1 MILKQLL
8 GKILTDMGFVTNK
21 QLEEA
26 LEKQQKIFK
35 EHSVPERLQRANLV
49 SEARRAKEI
58 DNESLLGKILTDMG
72 AISRGQ
78 LNEALEE
85 QVKMV
90 EEYDSLDSDKLG
102 MAIEIGSIVN
112 STLNLAE
119 VLIYIMRHANEITN
133 SVASTLMLLDDE
145 TGELVFSVP
154 TGPKAEQL
162 TDIRIPFGTGIAGW
176 VAEHEQPALVPD
188 AKKDTR
194 FYEVIDKISDFE
206 TKSLLCVP
214 IKSKTKLIGVLEVI
228 NKNDGTTFTK
238 QDTLLLSIFAHQAA
252 VAIENARLYGELKDR
267 MGEILVNVLQRK
279 QAEDALRKAHGEL
292 EQRIAKRTTDLTRTN
307 EELREEIEKHK
318 KTEKE
323 LEKSEQKYRDLVEK
337 LTDVFFTTDKN
348 GVISYVNPAI
358 ESLIGYSPSKV
369 IGKHFIELFH
379 TEDKHIAVESIRK
392 TLFSQDVINE
402 CRVYTKA
409 GETRWVRTCIQPV
422 FTGKKVTGLRG
433 MLTDI
438 TRSKLIQEHLI
449 QSERLNATCK
459 LATSMAHEIDSPLQ
473 AINAHFSTMKSKYK
487 DEKEHSE
494 NIELLKKSFD
504 SIRNTVKNL
513 LNLSH
518 PGIEHRVPTNINRII
533 ENTISLLNNH
543 LKKSKIKVILGL
555 SPRIPEILASP
566 QQIGQVFTN
575 LINNSITVLTGI
587 YNQNTG
593 WNTRTSKRK
602 KISIKT
608 NYSKRTIIIKVSD
621 NGPGIHKKDLDHIF
635 DPFFTTR
642 KKLGIGL
649 GLSICYR
656 IIEDHK
662 GSIHVKNLPDAGGV
676 TFTITLPVD

>member
-8 GKILTDMGFVTNK
+8 GNILTDMGFVTNK

-35 EHSVPERLQRANLV
+35 EHSVPERLQRTNLV

-90 EEYDSLDSDKLG
+90 EEYDSLNSDKLG

-119 VLIYIMRHANEITN
+119 VLIYIMRHANEVTN

-162 TDIRIPFGTGIAGW
+162 TDIRIPFGSGIAGW
-176 VAEHEQPALVPD
+176 VAEHEQPALVSD

-228 NKNDGTTFTK
+228 NKQDGTAFTK

-252 VAIENARLYGELKDR
+252 VSIENARLYGELKDR

-307 EELREEIEKHK
+307 KELREEIEKHK

-409 GETRWVRTCIQPV
+409 GETRWVRTSIQPV

-438 TRSKLIQEHLI
+438 TQSKLIQEHLI

-459 LATSMAHEIDSPLQ
+459 LAASMAHEIDPPLQ
-473 AINAHFSTMKSKYK
+473 AINAHLSTMKSKYK

-494 NIELLKKSFD
+494 NVELLKKSFD

-518 PGIEHRVPTNINRII
+518 QGIEHRRPTNINRII
-533 ENTISLLNNH
+533 ENTISLQNNH
-543 LKKSKIKVILGL
+543 LKKSKIKVPLEL

-575 LINNSITVLTGI
+575 LINNSIEALTGI

-642 KKLGIGL
+642 KKLGMGL